1 MIVTLLSIMLS
12 LVFFVLSGIHIYWL
26 FGGKKGLVSVLP
38 TKENQDYVVSIPPIA
53 TLLSALA
60 LFGFA
65 CVYIIKSDL
74 FELAISESL
83 LNSLCWGLP
92 VIFILRAIGDFNY
105 LGFFKKVKNTK
116 FATADSKVFAPL
128 CLGIG
133 IVGLFIQLFYA

>member
-1 MIVTLLSIMLS
+1 MIVTLLSILLS

-26 FGGKKGLVSVLP
+26 FGGKKGLDSVLP
-38 TKENQDYVVSIPPIA
+38 TKENQDFVMSIPPIA
-53 TLLSALA
+53 TLLSGLA

-65 CVYIIKSDL
+65 FVYIIKSDL
-74 FELAISESL
+74 LELAISENL
-83 LNSLCWGLP
+83 LNGLCWVLP

-116 FATADSKVFAPL
+116 FAKADSKLFAPL